1 MHPAAN
7 LTIMK
12 RVQVCFVAIAI
23 LLTGCDFVEEVEF
36 RQVSNVRISMDG
48 PKVSADITL
57 FNPNNFSL
65 NLKRSEIDISFDG
78 KSLGRID
85 QQHQMSINKKSEFT
99 VPVEVQV
106 SLKDLGLGN
115 AIMGILGGK
124 KYPLRFQGKIY
135 GQVKGFPVSVNV
147 DHTEEV
153 RIGK

>member
-1 MHPAAN
+1 M
-7 LTIMK
+7 M
-12 RVQVCFVAIAI
+12 RVRVCLIAIA
-23 LLTGCDFVEEVEF
+23 LMVAGCDFVEEVEF
-36 RQVSNVRISMDG
+36 RDVSNVRLSMDG

-65 NLKRSEIDISFDG
+65 NLKRSEVDISFDG
-78 KSLGRID
+78 KPVGRID
-85 QQHQMSINKKSEFT
+85 QHHQMEISKKSEFT

-115 AIMGILGGK
+115 ALMGILGGK

-135 GQVKGFPVSVNV
+135 GQVKGFPVSVAV

>member
-1 MHPAAN
+1 
-7 LTIMK
+7 MK
-12 RVQVCFVAIAI
+12 RVQVCFIAIA
-23 LLTGCDFVEEVEF
+23 LLLAGCDFVEEVEF

-65 NLKRSEIDISFDG
+65 SLKRSEIDISFDG

-85 QQHQMSINKKSEFT
+85 QQHQMAINKKSEFT

-135 GQVKGFPVSVNV
+135 GQVKGLPVSVNV

>member
-1 MHPAAN
+1 
-7 LTIMK
+7 MK
-12 RVQVCFVAIAI
+12 RVQVCFIAIA
-23 LLTGCDFVEEVEF
+23 LLLAGCDFVEEVEF

-65 NLKRSEIDISFDG
+65 SLKRSEIDISFDG

-85 QQHQMSINKKSEFT
+85 QQHQMTINKKSEFT

-135 GQVKGFPVSVNV
+135 GQVKGLPVSVNV

>member
-1 MHPAAN
+1 
-7 LTIMK
+7 MK
-12 RVQVCFVAIAI
+12 RVQVCFIAIA
-23 LLTGCDFVEEVEF
+23 LLLAGCDFVEEVEF

-65 NLKRSEIDISFDG
+65 SLKRSEIDISFDG

-85 QQHQMSINKKSEFT
+85 QQHQMTINKKSEFT
-99 VPVEVQV
+99 IPVEVQV

-135 GQVKGFPVSVNV
+135 GQVKGLPVSVNV

>member
-1 MHPAAN
+1 
-7 LTIMK
+7 MK
-12 RVQVCFVAIAI
+12 CVQICFIAIAI
-23 LLTGCDFVEEVEF
+23 LLSGCDFVEEVEF
-36 RQVSNVRISMDG
+36 RQISNVRISMDG

-85 QQHQMSINKKSEFT
+85 QQHQIAINKKSEFT
-99 VPVEVQV
+99 VPLEVQV
-106 SLKDLGLGN
+106 SLKDLGFGN

-135 GQVKGFPVSVNV
+135 GQVKGLPVSVNV